1 MLLTLS
7 IMSPLA
13 EKSLTLLLFTCN
25 VSSFSVVLPEVEFDR
40 QFYENEFQ
48 IKLKP

>member
-1 MLLTLS
+1 MLGRRQGGKFEQL
-7 IMSPLA
+7 
-13 EKSLTLLLFTCN
+13 TCN
-25 VSSFSVVLPEVEFDR
+25 VSSLSVVLLEVEFDR